1 MGYPGWLGT
10 AGVERSARNLRD
22 PTVWDDPMAWG
33 PTNWLRKQIT
43 VTGHGRESEGAVV
56 AMKRGNSRGAKD
68 PCRPN
73 VFIRSKETRLDERP
87 TTEETNNLNPNQRLD
102 DPEVKS
108 GCKLWPKVSELRR
121 KLAHKAKQEPGFRFY
136 ALYDRIYREDVL
148 SDAWLLVVTH
158 NGAPGV
164 DGITC
169 QDIIDGPGATVFLE
183 ELREELR
190 TGNYRPQ
197 PVKRVY
203 IPKPDGRQ
211 RPLGIP
217 TIKDRIVQTAVML
230 VIEPIFEADF
240 LDSSFGFRPG
250 KNAHQAIDLICQY
263 LSAGFTEVYDADL
276 KSYFDTIP
284 HDPLMKCLERRI
296 ADRKVLKLI
305 RMWLECP
312 VVETA
317 DRGRKIVSRPKQGTP
332 QGGVISPLLANIYL
346 HWFEKK
352 HGRQD
357 GPGTWA
363 NSKLVRYADDFV
375 VLARYQ
381 SKQLVNWIE
390 RLLEGR
396 FRLTINREK
405 TRIVKM
411 REPGESLT
419 FLGFTLR
426 YDRDQFGRDRQ
437 YLNVIPSAKALA
449 RAREKIRDL
458 TGSQRCFVPIPEL
471 IQEINRW
478 TMSWSRYY
486 RYGYPRSVFRE
497 LNWYVFTRLKR
508 HLRRRSQ
515 RPFRTAEGQTVYAK
529 LQRLGLRP
537 L

>member
-1 MGYPGWLGT
+1 
-10 AGVERSARNLRD
+10 
-22 PTVWDDPMAWG
+22 
-33 PTNWLRKQIT
+33 
-43 VTGHGRESEGAVV
+43 
-56 AMKRGNSRGAKD
+56 
-68 PCRPN
+68 
-73 VFIRSKETRLDERP
+73 LDNRP
-87 TTEETNNLNPNQRLD
+87 TTEEHGGLTWDQQLAE
-102 DPEVKS
+102 PEVKS
-108 GCKLWPKVSELRR
+108 GVLLPQKVSELRW
-121 KLAHKAKQEPGFRFY
+121 KLAHKAKQQPGFQFY
-136 ALYDRIYREDVL
+136 TLYDRIYREDVL
-148 SDAWLLVVTH
+148 RAAWWLVLAH

-164 DGITC
+164 DGMTC
-169 QDIIDGPGATVFLE
+169 RDILDVLDLDTFLR

-190 TGNYRPQ
+190 NRTYRPQ

-217 TIKDRIVQTAVML
+217 TVRDRIVQTAVLL

-240 LDSSFGFRPG
+240 LDSSYGFRPG
-250 KNAHQAIDLICQY
+250 KNAHQAIDAIRQY

-284 HDPLMKCLERRI
+284 HDALLKCLERRI
-296 ADRKVLKLI
+296 ADRQVLKLI
-305 RMWLECP
+305 RMWLESP
-312 VVETA
+312 VIETD
-317 DRGRKIVSRPKQGTP
+317 DRGRTKATRPKQGTP

-346 HWFEKK
+346 HWFEKQ
-352 HGRQD
+352 HGRRD

-381 SKQLVNWIE
+381 STQLVNWVE
-390 RLLEGR
+390 GLLEGR

-411 REPGESLT
+411 RQPGESLT

-426 YDRDQFGRDRQ
+426 YDRDLHGRDHR
-437 YLNVIPSAKALA
+437 YLNVMPSAKALA
-449 RAREKIRDL
+449 RAREKVRDL
-458 TGSQRCFVPIPEL
+458 TGPQRCCVPIPEL

-497 LNWYVFTRLKR
+497 LNWFVFTRLKR

-515 RPFRTAEGQTVYAK
+515 RPFRPEEGQTFYAK